1 MMQWK
6 LTIKHGYDETVFLF
20 DELPIAET
28 FLKTFLEHKVPD
40 EPAEESWR
48 KKEWGYVIEPVLDN
62 GVQDDI
68 PETAVKSRP

>member
-20 DELPIAET
+20 DALPVAET
-28 FLKTFLEHKVPD
+28 FLKTFLKHKVPD

-48 KKEWGYVIEPVLDN
+48 KKEWSYVIEPVLDD
-62 GVQDDI
+62 GTLDDI
-68 PETAVKSRP
+68 PETATKSRP